1 MKPEGCEADLLLA
14 LSRMPFLDR
23 QEMVA
28 VSGWSRAAVY
38 EAVQKLEAGGFCAS
52 VLHAVD
58 PFPPA
63 RRFHLTAAG
72 LRRLAGEEDTS
83 LDELVRSRPV
93 SAQWRRGLME
103 RLDALAAVYH
113 LACLLSSVAF
123 PIRFRWYRA
132 VRLDAAVALPDGKT
146 VGIVRQGR
154 TADRSGF
161 AKRLWRLRDEPMP
174 GAVLV
179 LMADEVRLRHARR
192 LLSTTDV
199 PALFAVERL
208 AVLTGAGDRIWS
220 PPKVGAEIDLRY
232 ALDRVGPGGQLPIE
246 PEPQRADPPAEFAVE
261 GPGWDI
267 PDHMLPVLL
276 KPIEK
281 RALDL
286 ISDWPWIALKEL
298 AGLMGVSTQR
308 VSHGVIPL
316 EGFGLAARPRGAGGR
331 LALTDRGLAL
341 LARRDRTSVAVAR
354 KRWSVAL
361 EDAEGPFEWRN
372 VTGRRGRQ
380 LLRNTEHTAAVHGFL
395 AALAAQAPLLGWEVV
410 QLDPPRR
417 ASRHFRHDGRMRA
430 VNPDAFGVLRKD
442 DRTWPFFLEWERRA
456 VRLSTMSDRLAPYL
470 RYYSSHRP
478 TDDHGTR
485 PAVLVVFDDD
495 IARTHFLRVAREE
508 THESRVNV
516 PLLVSHREAVD
527 ALGPMGHAWRTPA
540 DRETPQ
546 ALPPQ

>member
-1 MKPEGCEADLLLA
+1 MKPEGCEADLLRA

-23 QEMVA
+23 LEMVA
-28 VSGWSRAAVY
+28 VCGWSRGGVY
-38 EAVQKLEAGGFCAS
+38 EAVEKLESGGFCAS
-52 VLHAVD
+52 VPHATGLL
-58 PFPPA
+58 PPS
-63 RRFHLTAAG
+63 RRFHLTESG
-72 LRRLAGEEDTS
+72 LRRLADEEGMAP
-83 LDELVRSRPV
+83 DELVRSRPV
-93 SAQWRRGLME
+93 SAQWRRSLME
-103 RLDALAAVYH
+103 RLDAVASVYGV
-113 LACLLSSVAF
+113 ASTVSSLAF
-123 PIRFRWYRA
+123 PIRFRWYRSIP
-132 VRLDAAVALPDGKT
+132 LDAAMTLPDGRT
-146 VGIVRQGR
+146 VGIVRQGL

-161 AKRLWRLRDEPMP
+161 SRRLWGLRDWPMP
-174 GAVLV
+174 GTVLV
-179 LMADEVRLRHARR
+179 LMADEVRLRHARK

-232 ALDRVGPGGQLPIE
+232 ALDRAAPRGGLPQE
-246 PEPQRADPPAEFAVE
+246 PEPQRADPPADFAVE

-380 LLRNTEHTAAVHGFL
+380 LLRNTEHTPPSTASW
-395 AALAAQAPLLGWEVV
+395 PRS
-410 QLDPPRR
+410 PRR
-417 ASRHFRHDGRMRA
+417 PPCWGGR
-430 VNPDAFGVLRKD
+430 
-442 DRTWPFFLEWERRA
+442 
-456 VRLSTMSDRLAPYL
+456 
-470 RYYSSHRP
+470 SSSS
-478 TDDHGTR
+478 TR
-485 PAVLVVFDDD
+485 PAGRPATSGTTTGCAPSTPTPSASSPRATRAGPSSWSGSAAPCGPQPCPTGWPP
-495 IARTHFLRVAREE
+495 ICAT
-508 THESRVNV
+508 
-516 PLLVSHREAVD
+516 SH
-527 ALGPMGHAWRTPA
+527 LTGPPTTTAQGPQSWSSSTTRSPGPTSCAWRGRRPTN
-540 DRETPQ
+540 RESTCPCWC
-546 ALPPQ
+546 PTGRP

>member
-1 MKPEGCEADLLLA
+1 MKPEGCEADLLRA

-23 QEMVA
+23 LEMVA
-28 VSGWSRAAVY
+28 VCGWSRGAVY
-38 EAVQKLEAGGFCAS
+38 EAVEKLESGGFCAS
-52 VLHAVD
+52 VPHGTGLL
-58 PFPPA
+58 PSS
-63 RRFHLTAAG
+63 RRFHLTATG
-72 LRRLAGEEDTS
+72 LRRLAEEEETS

-93 SAQWRRGLME
+93 SAQWRRSLME
-103 RLDALAAVYH
+103 RLDALASVYGV
-113 LACLLSSVAF
+113 ASTVSSLAF
-123 PIRFRWYRA
+123 PIRFRWYRSIP
-132 VRLDAAVALPDGKT
+132 LDAAMTLPDGRT
-146 VGIVRQGR
+146 VGIVRQG
-154 TADRSGF
+154 
-161 AKRLWRLRDEPMP
+161 
-174 GAVLV
+174 
-179 LMADEVRLRHARR
+179 
-192 LLSTTDV
+192 
-199 PALFAVERL
+199 
-208 AVLTGAGDRIWS
+208 LTGAGDRIWS
-220 PPKVGAEIDLRY
+220 PPKIGAEIDLRY

-246 PEPQRADPPAEFAVE
+246 PEPQRADPPADFAVD

-286 ISDWPWIALKEL
+286 IPDWPWIALKEL

-417 ASRHFRHDGRMRA
+417 ASPHFRHDDRMRA
-430 VNPDAFGVLRKD
+430 VNPDAFGVLRKGD
-442 DRTWPFFLEWERRA
+442 TRWPFFLEWERRA
-456 VRLSTMSDRLAPYL
+456 VRPSTMSERLAPYL

-485 PAVLVVFDDD
+485 PSVLVVFDDE

>member
-1 MKPEGCEADLLLA
+1 M
-14 LSRMPFLDR
+14 
-23 QEMVA
+23 
-28 VSGWSRAAVY
+28 
-38 EAVQKLEAGGFCAS
+38 
-52 VLHAVD
+52 
-58 PFPPA
+58 
-63 RRFHLTAAG
+63 T
-72 LRRLAGEEDTS
+72 
-83 LDELVRSRPV
+83 
-93 SAQWRRGLME
+93 
-103 RLDALAAVYH
+103 
-113 LACLLSSVAF
+113 
-123 PIRFRWYRA
+123 
-132 VRLDAAVALPDGKT
+132 LPDGRT
-146 VGIVRQGR
+146 VGIVRQGL

-161 AKRLWRLRDEPMP
+161 SRRLWGLRDWPMP
-174 GAVLV
+174 GTVLV

-246 PEPQRADPPAEFAVE
+246 PEPQRADPPADFAVE

-417 ASRHFRHDGRMRA
+417 ASRHFRHDGGMRA
-430 VNPDAFGVLRKD
+430 VNPDAFGVLRQG
-442 DRTWPFFLEWERRA
+442 RHALALLPGVGAPRRA
-456 VRLSTMSDRLAPYL
+456 ALTMSDGRSVSPPICATTHLTGPPTTTAQGPPSW
-470 RYYSSHRP
+470 SSSTTTSPGPTSCGWRGRRP
-478 TDDHGTR
+478 TNRESTCPCWCPTGR
-485 PAVLVVFDDD
+485 P
-495 IARTHFLRVAREE
+495 
-508 THESRVNV
+508 
-516 PLLVSHREAVD
+516 
-527 ALGPMGHAWRTPA
+527 
-540 DRETPQ
+540 
-546 ALPPQ
+546 